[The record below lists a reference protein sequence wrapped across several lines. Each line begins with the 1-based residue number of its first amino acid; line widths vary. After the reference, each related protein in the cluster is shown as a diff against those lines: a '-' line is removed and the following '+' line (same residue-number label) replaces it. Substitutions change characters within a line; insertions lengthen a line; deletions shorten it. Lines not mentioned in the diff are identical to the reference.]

1 MVKYYLFFENNIIYL
16 LESTKDFISYVRS
29 TFKFSLLAKSKPM
42 NHIEQCLSGS
52 GSNGGNASGFTC
64 ANVM

>member
-1 MVKYYLFFENNIIYL
+1 M
-16 LESTKDFISYVRS
+16 SYVRS
-29 TFKFSLLAKSKPM
+29 TFKFSLLANSNPI
-42 NHIEQCLSGS
+42 NHIEQWPSGS